1 MKQKPKKDT
10 KLRQIMEETFLMSSR
25 ENPMPIFRGSACFI
39 IHAISIYR
47 RVFGFSA
54 VTMYSIGPIKSYSIT
69 RTISGEWASPEKYI
83 AR

>member
-39 IHAISIYR
+39 IHAISI
-47 RVFGFSA
+47 
-54 VTMYSIGPIKSYSIT
+54 
-69 RTISGEWASPEKYI
+69 
-83 AR
+83 